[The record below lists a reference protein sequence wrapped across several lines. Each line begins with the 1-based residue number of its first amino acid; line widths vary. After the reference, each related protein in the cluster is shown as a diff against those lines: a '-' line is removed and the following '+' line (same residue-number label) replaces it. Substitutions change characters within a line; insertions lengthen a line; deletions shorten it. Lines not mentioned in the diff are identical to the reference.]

1 MGYNGLPTCLL
12 AQQYDCELAIVPRP
26 RKGFYVPDE
35 VTDVVAYL
43 KERGYVFPEGFK
55 VLAKR
60 WIVERTLAWLNKFRR
75 LSKDYELLMATSEQI
90 MSLAMIRIFIRRI
103 TAIKVV

>member
-1 MGYNGLPTCLL
+1 MGYNGRPTKTLV
-12 AQQYDCELAIVPRP
+12 QQYGTELCIVQRP
-26 RKGFYVPDE
+26 RKGFYVPGE

-43 KERGYVFPEGFK
+43 KELGYAFPKGFN

-75 LSKDYELLMATSEQI
+75 LSKDYELLMNTSEQI
-90 MSLAMIRIFIRRI
+90 IYLAMIRIFLKRM
-103 TAIKVV
+103 ASVGV